1 MNTKTKAFQT
11 GLLIASILVFIGY
24 FLSLYKGNDNNIS
37 NYNLLILIFACFN
50 TTLYSKEKLQYKA
63 LNILAKLN
71 CVMLVI
77 WAITIVVQIFAH

>member
-1 MNTKTKAFQT
+1 MNTKTKAFQM
-11 GLLIASILVFIGY
+11 GLLIASSIAFLGY
-24 FLSLYKGNDNNIS
+24 FLSLYRGNDNNIS

-50 TTLYSKEKLQYKA
+50 TTLYSKEKLQTKA

-71 CVMLVI
+71 CILLVI